1 MERKHILTSKC
12 PLHFTKI
19 ISFRGQQRPRT
30 NSIKPFCCNWWCRTY
45 VHDYGVW
52 FCVSKDIVF
61 KQGYILVGRLPQI
74 GDLHSVGWYEGPRA
88 LVAPVKATWV
98 EVAPAFTHQNLVL
111 IYGAIIYSL
120 TVGAA
125 IAQWIRLRLP
135 SLGPKFI
142 FKAQQRCFFQLKLIV
157 YLWKG

>member
-30 NSIKPFCCNWWCRTY
+30 NSIKPFCYNWWCRTY

-98 EVAPAFTHQNLVL
+98 EVRACIHASKSCLNLWCHNL
-111 IYGAIIYSL
+111 QFN
-120 TVGAA
+120 